1 MKVAFFRW
9 HTNAPIIASIA
20 FCILAS
26 VLIFELSACQA
37 IPASSVAASGKTLQ
51 PRASEQVVKQLR
63 PTSVVSHFR
72 PTFER
77 GIVFP
82 RWGRDGFGPND
93 SKWTAGLTVIYKQTG
108 AEWLE
113 LPIQLSQDNGQ
124 SVTVR
129 NNEAPL
135 PQYVRQA
142 VSIAHG
148 RGYKVFMIPLHLV
161 HIPDGWA
168 ASVQFGTRSEEA
180 AWFDSLFNA
189 YRPYLQLAQDEGVEQ
204 VSIGTE
210 LVWMQMNAPSDL
222 WNHYIDE
229 VRSIY
234 HGSLTYDSNWSE
246 ISEAIPDWM
255 HNPHLN
261 VIGVS
266 EYISLTDTQSHLDPT
281 QIRTLWMEKVQQQLD
296 SFSEHLGKHLILS
309 EIGYRNSWDTF
320 WHSWDFQQHPPK
332 DPAAQAA
339 GVETALSLCL
349 ADTHIDGTFFWGW
362 QDTGAF
368 DLAGSPAARAL
379 HSLYTK

>member
-9 HTNAPIIASIA
+9 HTNATFIASMA
-20 FCILAS
+20 FCILTG
-26 VLIFELSACQA
+26 VLLFELSACQVL
-37 IPASSVAASGKTLQ
+37 PSSSVTANSKTSQ
-51 PRASEQVVKQLR
+51 PLSSEQAVSRVQ
-63 PTSVVSHFR
+63 PTPVVSHFR

-93 SKWTAGLTVIYKQTG
+93 SKWTTGLTAIHEQTG
-108 AEWLE
+108 AKWLE
-113 LPIQLSQDNGQ
+113 LPIQLSQNNGQ

-129 NNEAPL
+129 NDEAPL

-142 VSIAHG
+142 VSTAHI
-148 RGYKVFMIPLHLV
+148 RGYKVFMIPLQLV
-161 HIPDGWA
+161 HIPNGWA
-168 ASVQFGTRSEEA
+168 ASVQFATRNEEA
-180 AWFDSLFNA
+180 AWFASLFAA

-210 LVWMQMNAPSDL
+210 LGWMQMNAPSDL
-222 WNHYIDE
+222 WHHYIDN

-246 ISEAIPDWM
+246 ISEAIPDWL

-266 EYISLTDTQSHLDPT
+266 EYISLTDMQSHLDKT
-281 QIRTLWMEKVQQQLD
+281 QVRALWAEKIQQQLD
-296 SFSEHLGKHLILS
+296 NFSEHLGKHLILS

-320 WHSWDFQQHPPK
+320 WHSWDSQPHPPE
-332 DPAAQAA
+332 DPGAQAA

-349 ADTHIDGTFFWGW
+349 ADTHINGTFFWGW
-362 QDTGAF
+362 QDTGSF
-368 DLAGSPAARAL
+368 DLAGSPAARAI
-379 HSLYTK
+379 HSWYTK